1 MGDFI
6 NADGYFY
13 NETGEYIDK
22 IGKSDKVYLAD
33 KYEITAERNLKTGNK
48 NTIIRYSRV
57 TELDITHDQF
67 IYISGIVMAEDSST
81 WQAAAGVSQATYN
94 CVKYIKDYDGSKK
107 ISIAKQS
114 EYAKTLLASSYS
126 SVSNKKA
133 LLDFETNKSND
144 IINNNRIKAKNA
156 RKGLIHVLLERD
168 DLTKG
173 AVRWDGIDFASK
185 GITHP
190 KAVQDGISIT
200 NNLWIQF
207 VNACDYKSDK
217 NGILRLNRGNKEND
231 KTKEEALATIPF
243 IKSKIENSNSENIF
257 LQPFLQKT
265 KNVLGIRLVKNID
278 FYETE
283 GKGNNTGRVLN
294 CATVVLGRQIFWRAY
309 KEHFNNKGYYWKSFL
324 GNTLNIK

>member
-1 MGDFI
+1 MGNFI

-13 NETGEYIDK
+13 NEYGEYIDRV
-22 IGKSDKVYLAD
+22 GKSDKVYLAD
-33 KYEITAERNLKTGNK
+33 MYEITAGQNPKTGNK
-48 NTIIRYSRV
+48 KTTISYSKV

-94 CVKYIKDYDGSKK
+94 CVKYIKDYDGRNK
-107 ISIAKQS
+107 ITIVKQS

-126 SVSNKKA
+126 SVANKKA
-133 LLDFETNKSND
+133 LLDFENNKSTG
-144 IINNNRIKAKNA
+144 IINNNRINAKNA
-156 RKGLIHVLLERD
+156 RKGLIHVLLERE

-200 NNLWIQF
+200 NYLWIQF
-207 VNACDYKSDK
+207 VNACEYKSDK
-217 NGILRLNRGNKEND
+217 NGVLRLNRGNKEKD

-243 IKSKIENSNSENIF
+243 IKSKVEISNIEKIVP
-257 LQPFLQKT
+257 QPFLQKT
-265 KNVLGIRLVKNID
+265 KIVFGIKLVKNID
-278 FYETE
+278 FYETV
-283 GKGNNTGRVLN
+283 GRGNNAGRVLN
-294 CATVVLGRQIFWRAY
+294 IATVVLGKQIFWRAY
-309 KEHFNNKGYYWKSFL
+309 KEHVNNEGYYWKSFL